1 VEITTRSLWTL
12 IHGIG
17 FGALY
22 LLAGSG
28 AIVALY
34 RRYAQNAQSQRLL
47 RVIAFLASI

>member
-17 FGALY
+17 SARSICS
-22 LLAGSG
+22 LAPGPLSRSI
-28 AIVALY
+28 AAM
-34 RRYAQNAQSQRLL
+34 RRMLSRKRLL